1 MNNALL
7 LFVIISIAISAR
19 NQLHSQLGNMCTTVP
34 YSSAFEI
41 CTLLTLFSVEY
52 DCTDCSNSILWDIAA
67 DCATHES
74 GFEIYN
80 CVSEAIGGND
90 DPCYPCICYVI
101 EEIMGNVSFCT

>member
-1 MNNALL
+1 MSLKY
-7 LFVIISIAISAR
+7 V
-19 NQLHSQLGNMCTTVP
+19 
-34 YSSAFEI
+34 
-41 CTLLTLFSVEY
+41 LLTLLSVKY